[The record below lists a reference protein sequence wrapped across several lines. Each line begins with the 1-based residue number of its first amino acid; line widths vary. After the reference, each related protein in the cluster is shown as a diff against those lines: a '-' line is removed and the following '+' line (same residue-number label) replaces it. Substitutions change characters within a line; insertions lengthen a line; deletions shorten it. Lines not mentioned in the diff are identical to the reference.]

1 VKAYALEGHK
11 RRRVM
16 SERIPLARPSWTE
29 GMRVAA
35 METLD
40 SGQWV
45 KGNQAR
51 AFAEEFAHYC
61 HVPYAAPCNSGSGAL
76 IAALRL
82 LDVGIGDEVIVPS
95 LTFIATATSV
105 SMVGATPIFADID
118 AEYWCIDV
126 EDVQKRITSK
136 TKAVI
141 GVHLFGQTYDPRLIE
156 LCKENGIGL
165 IEDAAQAHGTSAIIN
180 GEKRMAGS
188 LGDIACFSFFPSKNM
203 AVGGEGGM
211 ITTNEERI
219 GTRMRSII
227 NHGRDGTL
235 QSQEVGT
242 NMRMSEVFAA
252 IGRKQL
258 EHLDGWLEIRRT
270 AAEQY
275 ASAIEQNQLLSPPST
290 FPNSEH
296 GWHQY
301 CVKVDNATHFIAY
314 MSEKNIDARVF
325 YSTPCHQHPVYA
337 THPQYNET
345 LSITESICK
354 NLVAV
359 PIHHGLTDEERSRVA
374 SALENYC

>member
-1 VKAYALEGHK
+1 MAG
-11 RRRVM
+11 
-16 SERIPLARPSWTE
+16 RIPLARPSWTE
-29 GMRVAA
+29 DMRDAA
-35 METLD
+35 MKTLD

-45 KGNQAR
+45 KGPNGR
-51 AFAEEFAHYC
+51 AFAQEFAEYC
-61 HVPYAAPCNSGSGAL
+61 HVSYAAPCNSGSGAL

-82 LDVGIGDEVIVPS
+82 LDIGIGDEVIVPS

-105 SMVGATPIFADID
+105 SMVGATPVFADVD
-118 AEYWCIDV
+118 PDYWCLDV
-126 EDVQKRITSK
+126 EDVRKRITEK
-136 TKAVI
+136 TKGVI

-156 LCKENGIGL
+156 LCKEKRIGL
-165 IEDAAQAHGTSAIIN
+165 IEDAAQAHGTSVIVDGIR
-180 GEKRMAGS
+180 RMAGS

-211 ITTNEERI
+211 ITTNDETI
-219 GTRMRSII
+219 GNRMRSII

-258 EHLDGWLEIRRT
+258 EHLDQWLELRRNT
-270 AAEQY
+270 AKRY
-275 ASAIEQNQLLSPPST
+275 DSAIEENHFIIAPSM
-290 FPNSEH
+290 FPDSEH

-301 CVKVDNATHFIAY
+301 CVKVEDSEHFIAY
-314 MSEKNIDARVF
+314 MTENDIDARVF

-337 THPQYNET
+337 THPQHNET
-345 LSITESICK
+345 LGITESICK
-354 NLVAV
+354 RLVAI
-359 PIHHGLTDEERSRVA
+359 PIHHGLTDEERTRVV

>member
-1 VKAYALEGHK
+1 
-11 RRRVM
+11 M
-16 SERIPLARPSWTE
+16 RI
-29 GMRVAA
+29 AA

-40 SGQWV
+40 SRQWV
-45 KGNQAR
+45 KGGQGK

-61 HVPYAAPCNSGSGAL
+61 HVSYAAPCNSGSGAL

-95 LTFIATATSV
+95 MTFIATATSV
-105 SMVGATPIFADID
+105 SMVGATPIFADVD
-118 AEYWCIDV
+118 GEYWCVDV
-126 EDVQKRITSK
+126 DDVQRRITSK

-141 GVHLFGQTYDPRLIE
+141 GVHLFGQTYNPRLINV
-156 LCKENGIGL
+156 CKENGIGL

-180 GEKRMAGS
+180 GERRIAGS

-211 ITTNEERI
+211 ITTNDEKI

-227 NHGRDGTL
+227 NHGRDGNL

-270 AAEQY
+270 AAEKY
-275 ASAIEQNQLLSPPST
+275 ASVIKKNQFLTAPSI
-290 FPNSEH
+290 FPDSEH

-301 CVKVDNATHFIAY
+301 CVKVDDAAHFIAY

-325 YSTPCHQHPVYA
+325 YSTPCHKHPVYS
-337 THPQYNET
+337 THPQHNET
-345 LSITESICK
+345 LSITESICTD
-354 NLVAV
+354 LVAI